1 MGSTVALSH
10 VFGSEPASWAPL
22 WRFDA
27 FGLELRVCWYVL
39 QAAMILTFGAQNN
52 APTLSN
58 LAFTA
63 SNAYTLS
70 KNSLLTNPQ
79 TMQCPLG
86 HIWAAIS
93 TPGASMAQLPFSS
106 LAAKSQNV

>member
-1 MGSTVALSH
+1 MGSTVALNH

-27 FGLELRVCWYVL
+27 FGLELRVCSNDSHFWCVE
-39 QAAMILTFGAQNN
+39 QCTN
-52 APTLSN
+52 ALKY
-58 LAFTA
+58 LAFT
-63 SNAYTLS
+63 AYTLS
-70 KNSLLTNPQ
+70 KNSLLINPQ
-79 TMQCPLG
+79 TMQSPLG

-93 TPGASMAQLPFSS
+93 APGASMAQLPFSS